1 MKFELVPILEKLR
14 DLYLIPRG
22 PNRFQAYIDL
32 ATGGATATKDIPYPP
47 LVTVNPM
54 AKEHALEFVES
65 WISLGAEDVARTVL
79 EGANARLESVEYSRP
94 VKVGLSV
101 LDDLMGGWTNRTF
114 NDAARFKTAES
125 LEKTGWIC
133 VPLWTSEI
141 PTLEELRTVVLESAF
156 RATFVVQHGDPKSL
170 REMIRQ
176 EGLVAAFASRSLE
189 FDSLEI
195 DSLEIDSLE
204 INSLESAREELE
216 YSRAV
221 IGPHLES
228 THQPTVI
235 ACLYGDDAA
244 KELGYPPLGLSKNAG
259 FQIGLA
265 DALEVRM

>member
-22 PNRFQAYIDL
+22 PDRFQAYIDL
-32 ATGGATATKDIPYPP
+32 ATGGASATKDIPYPP
-47 LVTVNPM
+47 LITVNPM

-65 WISLGAEDVARTVL
+65 WIFLGAEDVARTVL
-79 EGANARLESVEYSRP
+79 EEANARLESVKYSRT

-114 NDAARFKTAES
+114 NDAAKFKVGES
-125 LEKTGWIC
+125 LEKTGWVC
-133 VPLWTSEI
+133 LPVWTSEI
-141 PTLEELRTVVLESAF
+141 PKLKELRTVVLESAF
-156 RATFVVQHGDPKSL
+156 RAAFVVQHGDPKTL
-170 REMIRQ
+170 RGMIQQ
-176 EGLVAAFASRSLE
+176 EGFVAAFANRSLE
-189 FDSLEI
+189 LD
-195 DSLEIDSLE
+195 
-204 INSLESAREELE
+204 AEELE

-221 IGPHLES
+221 IAPHLES

-259 FQIGLA
+259 FQI
-265 DALEVRM
+265 ALDNALKVKA